1 MSPDP
6 DRPVTHQRL
15 TYEEPFDGPGLIA
28 FLKRRAVPGVE
39 EVVDGVYRRSLSLP
53 GGAGILQ
60 LQPNHGYVEARLWL
74 DYQDD
79 LESAVQRSR
88 ALFDL
93 DANPSAVIATLG
105 QDPLIGAL
113 VKAQP
118 GRRVPG
124 VVDGDELAIRAV
136 LGQQVSLAGAATLAH
151 RLVLACGAKLDRPSG
166 TITHRFPKP
175 KTIAAVDPESL
186 AMPRSRRAALLGLAR
201 ALADGRVSLHPD
213 ADREQT
219 RRRLLDLPG
228 IGPWT
233 ADYIGM
239 RALHDP
245 DVFLAS
251 DLGVRH
257 ALQALG
263 ADGRPTQAERLSERW
278 RPYRSYAVQH
288 LWAHLVTLP

>member
-6 DRPVTHQRL
+6 DRAVTQRL
-15 TYEEPFDGPGLIA
+15 TCREPFDGPGLIT

-39 EVVDGVYRRSLSLP
+39 EVVDDVYRRSLRQP
-53 GGAGILQ
+53 GGPGLLQ
-60 LQPNHGYVEARLWL
+60 LQPNYGYVEATFWIDDPQDL
-74 DYQDD
+74 D
-79 LESAVQRSR
+79 SAIHRSR
-88 ALFDL
+88 ALLDL
-93 DANPSAVIATLG
+93 DTDPQAVTAALRS
-105 QDPLIGAL
+105 DPLIGEL

-151 RLVLACGAKLDRPSG
+151 RLVIACGEKLDQPFG
-166 TITHRFPKP
+166 TVTHRFP
-175 KTIAAVDPESL
+175 TAAAIAAVDPESL
-186 AMPRSRRAALLGLAR
+186 AMPRSRRTALLGLAQ
-201 ALADGRVSLHPD
+201 ALADGTVALHPD
-213 ADREQT
+213 ADHEQT
-219 RRRLLDLPG
+219 RRQLLDLPG

-233 ADYIGM
+233 ADYIRM

-257 ALQALG
+257 ALEALG
-263 ADGRPTQAERLSERW
+263 ADGRPAQAERLAERW

-288 LWAHLVTLP
+288 LWAHLATLP